1 MNFWLELY
9 YRSLMLT
16 CWQQF
21 RSRSQRHRIVVGSL
35 VPRFPPRDNTTLTS
49 ALHCVTNCT
58 TSGCLDAART
68 SDVRDCRIY
77 DLSVWVVVVG
87 GSTSVVDVMKGSG
100 YISRTETVCR
110 SLWPGHQGCTVSMD
124 N

>member
-1 MNFWLELY
+1 
-9 YRSLMLT
+9 MLT

-21 RSRSQRHRIVVGSL
+21 RSRSQRHQIVVSSL
-35 VPRFPPRDNTTLTS
+35 VPRFSPPRDNTTLTS
-49 ALHCVTNCT
+49 ALHCVSPTVLLPVALMLREQ
-58 TSGCLDAART
+58 GRAGLP
-68 SDVRDCRIY
+68 
-77 DLSVWVVVVG
+77 DLRPFCVG
-87 GSTSVVDVMKGSG
+87 GGCGGGPTSVVDVMKGSG